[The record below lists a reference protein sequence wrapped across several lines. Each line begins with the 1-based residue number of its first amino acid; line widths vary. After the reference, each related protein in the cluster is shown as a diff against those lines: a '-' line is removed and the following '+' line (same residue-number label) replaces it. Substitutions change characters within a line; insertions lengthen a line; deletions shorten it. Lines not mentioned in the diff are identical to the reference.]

1 MSQSRMSSALE
12 ALANVTISYLVSFSL
27 QLFIFP
33 MFGVH
38 VPIEANLV
46 LSGLITG
53 IAIIRIY
60 LLRRLFNYLALR
72 RQHK

>member
-1 MSQSRMSSALE
+1 MSQSRVSSALE

-33 MFGVH
+33 MFGVY

-72 RQHK
+72 QQHK